1 MSENN
6 EITESEKR
14 LYSFLS
20 AMMFAIGVIIY
31 VSWGIVYGAWN
42 VFERSNLGI
51 YAVTLVFCGFGALGF
66 ILNSNIFLKEE

>member
-6 EITESEKR
+6 ENTGSEKR

-20 AMMFAIGVIIY
+20 AMTFVTGVIIY

-51 YAVTLVFCGFGALGF
+51 YAVTLVLCGFGVLGF
-66 ILNSNIFLKEE
+66 ILHSDIFLKE